1 MDEWIFRSISN
12 NNWVFYI
19 CFFNLLIIA
28 ILYRSF
34 PRRIGH
40 LTDFLYVNKNIK
52 TPLYRHFIIEPF
64 NVGSFLIISTSSSL
78 FIYRFFTEIFDSS
91 LNQFDFFYIFFVI
104 SITIILRF
112 FLVKSIFLAFSITN
126 EVESYLNKNLS
137 QNTLLCI
144 SILILIL
151 LKEYSFISINLILIL
166 LITLFLIWITF
177 SFLLIYRYIKK
188 RENEFLYIIFY
199 LCAVKISPWL
209 WIYHSIYETR
219 IKLL

>member
-12 NNWVFYI
+12 NNWIFYI

-28 ILYRSF
+28 ILYRGY
-34 PRRIGH
+34 PRRIIN
-40 LTDFLYVNKNIK
+40 LTNFLYINKNIK

-64 NVGSFLIISTSSSL
+64 NVGSFLIISTSLSL
-78 FIYRFFTEIFDSS
+78 FFYRFFIEIFDSS
-91 LNQFDFFYIFFVI
+91 LNQFDFFHIFFVI
-104 SITIILRF
+104 SITLILRF
-112 FLVKSIFLAFSITN
+112 LLVKSIFSAFSITN
-126 EVESYLNKNLS
+126 DVESYLNKNQS

-144 SILILIL
+144 SLLILIL
-151 LKEYSFISINLILIL
+151 LEEYSFININLILIL

-177 SFLLIYRYIKK
+177 SFLLVYRYIKK

-209 WIYHSIYETR
+209 WIYHSIL
-219 IKLL
+219 KLE